1 MTKDELDDYQAERS
15 LIELL
20 DLEQADPR
28 IGDLQL
34 PTEEVHEVGIGR
46 KAVPYSPLQRPS
58 RFEGSD
64 NDKSDPDNNWDEER
78 EVF

>member
-20 DLEQADPR
+20 DLEQDDPR

-46 KAVPYSPLQRPS
+46 KAVHYSPLQHPS
-58 RFEGSD
+58 RFEDSD
-64 NDKSDPDNNWDEER
+64 NDAADPEQQDLEEI
-78 EVF
+78 VF